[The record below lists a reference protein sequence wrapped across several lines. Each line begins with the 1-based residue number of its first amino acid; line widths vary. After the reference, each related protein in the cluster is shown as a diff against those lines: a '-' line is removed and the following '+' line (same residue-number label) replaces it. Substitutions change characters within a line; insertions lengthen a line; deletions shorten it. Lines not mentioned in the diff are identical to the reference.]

1 MSDLDLLGPKYMWVL
16 INDGSLDVSPMEG
29 LLKEGDNVVVVS
41 PQSYSDDEV
50 AKVVNDFHCLG
61 IQNVLL
67 SLWLQ
72 NKKKSK
78 NV

>member
-16 INDGSLDVSPMEG
+16 INDGSLDVSPMES

-50 AKVVNDFHCLG
+50 AKVVNDYHC
-61 IQNVLL
+61 
-67 SLWLQ
+67 
-72 NKKKSK
+72 
-78 NV
+78 